1 MLADKIEES
10 EAMAVL
16 PPLPISIRAGSPR
29 DYDGM
34 NALFAEID
42 ALHREA
48 RPDIFQEFD
57 GPARTPQHIER
68 VLCGPAS
75 NMLVAA
81 APDGLA
87 GLAVLMIRPPSE
99 FAGVTPRVV
108 VEIDTFVVRE
118 RHRRRRVGR
127 RLLAA
132 CIEWARQRRA
142 THVELV
148 AHSFN
153 AEAISFYES
162 FGFSPSTQRM
172 IMSV

>member
-1 MLADKIEES
+1 MLAEKIDDTETV
-10 EAMAVL
+10 AL
-16 PPLPISIRAGSPR
+16 PPLPINVRAGSPR

-34 NALFAEID
+34 CALFAEID
-42 ALHREA
+42 AMHREA
-48 RPDIFQEFD
+48 RPDIFQEID
-57 GPARTPQHIER
+57 GPTRTPTHIER

-75 NMLVAA
+75 NMLVAVA
-81 APDGLA
+81 ADGLA
-87 GLAVLMIRPPSE
+87 GLAVLLIRPPSE
-99 FAGVTPRVV
+99 FAGAAPRVV
-108 VEIDTFVVRE
+108 VEIDTLVVRE

-153 AEAISFYES
+153 AEAIRFYES

-172 IMSV
+172 ILSV

>member
-1 MLADKIEES
+1 MLADTIDDTD
-10 EAMAVL
+10 ATAL

-42 ALHREA
+42 ALHRAA
-48 RPDIFQEFD
+48 RPDIFQEID

-75 NMLVAA
+75 NMLVAVA
-81 APDGLA
+81 ADGLA
-87 GLAVLMIRPPSE
+87 GMAVLMVRPPSE
-99 FAGVTPRVV
+99 FAGAAPRVV

-127 RLLAA
+127 RLLAG

-153 AEAISFYES
+153 AGAIRFYES

>member
-1 MLADKIEES
+1 MLAETIEDTDT
-10 EAMAVL
+10 AAL
-16 PPLPISIRAGSPR
+16 PPLPINVRAGSPR

-42 ALHREA
+42 ALHRAA
-48 RPDIFQEFD
+48 RPDVFQEFD
-57 GPARTPQHIER
+57 GPARTPAHIER

-75 NMLVAA
+75 NMLVAVA
-81 APDGLA
+81 ADGLA
-87 GLAVLMIRPPSE
+87 GLAVLMVRPPSE
-99 FAGVTPRVV
+99 FAGAAPRVV
-108 VEIDTFVVRE
+108 VEIDTLVVRE

-132 CIEWARQRRA
+132 CVEWARQRRA

-153 AEAISFYES
+153 AEAIRFYEA
-162 FGFSPSTQRM
+162 FGFAPSTQRM